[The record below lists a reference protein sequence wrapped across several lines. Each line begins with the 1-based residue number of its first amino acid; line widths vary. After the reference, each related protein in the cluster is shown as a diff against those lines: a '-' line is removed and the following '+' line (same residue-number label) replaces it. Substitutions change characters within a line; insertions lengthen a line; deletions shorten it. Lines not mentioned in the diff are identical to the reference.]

1 MAAPAG
7 RLELASASA
16 VSALVPLRP
25 FLSTRLLRPRA
36 VWSRR
41 SRSASRVRPQSASP
55 SSPASARLSRLA
67 AAALGLLPSCWLPAS
82 RLRPPPGQPGR
93 LPAPRP
99 PAGLP
104 RAGFPRAGYSSARRR
119 LPRTRGRLLHSRYT
133 GCGAP
138 TPPHAD
144 SAARGRLPR
153 RPAGCCRRRLLHNRP
168 PGHGSLTPACS
179 PRPRPPALAGRS
191 PLAGYRPPT
200 PAIRLLVKE
209 RDGAGWRK
217 VGGDYCKEEKEEK
230 GSVK

>member
-93 LPAPRP
+93 LPRPRARPLASRAPVSPAPATPPPVAGSPAPVAACSTPATPAAVPRRLPTPTRPRAAASHAAPPGAAVAACSTTGHRVTAPSPP
-99 PAGLP
+99 PARLGPGLP
-104 RAGFPRAGYSSARRR
+104 RWPVVRPSPVTARR
-119 LPRTRGRLLHSRYT
+119 LPLSDCL
-133 GCGAP
+133 
-138 TPPHAD
+138 
-144 SAARGRLPR
+144 
-153 RPAGCCRRRLLHNRP
+153 
-168 PGHGSLTPACS
+168 
-179 PRPRPPALAGRS
+179 
-191 PLAGYRPPT
+191 
-200 PAIRLLVKE
+200 
-209 RDGAGWRK
+209 
-217 VGGDYCKEEKEEK
+217 
-230 GSVK
+230 